1 MKNNPSLSK
10 KRKRFPVLGCFLII
24 SLILIELS
32 SLPAQTNSNFENRL
46 AVLRNSFNKESEVID
61 SLKHVLNQKVNEIDY
76 MKGKNGDEN
85 IIRKMMAGTV
95 TISNKIDDHQKK
107 ITVIEKELEE
117 IKKLLSKRYSEEIDS
132 LANLENSNQFEGN
145 KSDLKSRIITLTE
158 KKILAA
164 PKINS
169 LSFNPEKILSINLS
183 TATSPDE
190 KKIYTEYLNSAL
202 SEVNNQLIQV
212 KNISNEINQ
221 ILTLQRKTKKF
232 LEESEFDFDLKTANI
247 SSRSNQMVSEDN
259 PTVATT
265 TKALSYQTVQ
275 VQSFFVLLKQLD
287 LKQLNDFNT
296 QSRFSF
302 DIPNKKISIKEYREL
317 LNEVEKRLSDY
328 SMVLTHK
335 LNLSK

>member
-183 TATSPDE
+183 TAISPDE

>member
-132 LANLENSNQFEGN
+132 LSNLENSNQFEGN